1 LPFVE
6 PPGVRRYFRITNC
19 KKKKKKEKNI
29 NSIFFFL
36 RHTPGGDGDRVGIRE
51 EEEEGKKRKDGND

>member
-1 LPFVE
+1 LNRQEFGGISESLTV
-6 PPGVRRYFRITNC
+6 
-19 KKKKKKEKNI
+19 KKKKKEKNI